1 MSIQLFAN
9 NPTTTLAAN
18 ITSGS
23 TSLQVQ
29 TGSGALFPV
38 IAGGSGNWFVLTLMK
53 AGAPAT
59 LEIVRATATATDTFA
74 IARAQESTAAL
85 AWNTGDTV
93 ALLITAG
100 ALNGFV
106 QPAQLQQQGGS
117 YAIDTGAANAY
128 VVGLTPVLTAHV
140 VGMPIRWM
148 AAHGSGPGTCT
159 FNDGAG
165 VGSMVAQI
173 GPLAQ
178 GMITAGDI
186 YTCVWDGG
194 RFQLL
199 NPTIYA
205 SRGQFTGILSDVSG
219 AGTLTINWSRV
230 FDMVTLF
237 NSTSWVSSSTSNI
250 LSLTK
255 SGGFPPDII
264 PVTSKIVSA
273 SGLAFEDNSVV
284 GGFTVDAEI
293 FNTGFITFFKNG
305 GGVWTVGGSKGI
317 NGTMCISYSVS

>member
-1 MSIQLFAN
+1 MSIQLFSN
-9 NPTTTLAAN
+9 NAATTLAGN

-23 TSLQVQ
+23 LSLSVL

-38 IAGGSGNWFVLTLMK
+38 IAGGSGNYFVATLMK
-53 AGAPAT
+53 ASAPAT
-59 LEIVRATATATDTFA
+59 LEIVRVTATATDTFT
-74 IARAQESTAAL
+74 IVRSQEGTLPL
-85 AWNTGDTV
+85 AFNAGDIF
-93 ALLITAG
+93 AMLITAG
-100 ALNGFV
+100 THANFI
-106 QPAQLQQQGGS
+106 QPSQLQAQGSS
-117 YAIDTGAANAY
+117 YAIDAGAANAY
-128 VVGLTPVLTAHV
+128 VVGLTPALTAHV

-148 AAHGSGPGTCT
+148 AAHGNGPGTCT

-178 GMITAGDI
+178 GMITASDI

-205 SRGQFTGILSDVSG
+205 SRGQFTGILSGVSG
-219 AGTLTINWSRV
+219 AGTVTVNWSRV

-250 LSLTK
+250 LSLTA
-255 SGGFPPDII
+255 SGGFPADIV
-264 PVTSKIVSA
+264 PANSKIVSA
-273 SGLAFEDNSVV
+273 SGLAFEDNNVV
-284 GGFTVDAEI
+284 GGFNVDAEI

-317 NGTMCISYSVS
+317 NGTMCISYSVQ